1 VDGNKRKGCADS
13 MTKQVV
19 FKYNEDDLLE
29 ILTEHLAK
37 ENDFGEFCARAVIVG
52 TPGKDLRMIAIIG
65 DSEDDSI
72 RSENLEELDEKME
85 YNGSHSKAQY
95 INNMSVLLKKIKE
108 KDF

>member
-1 VDGNKRKGCADS
+1 MDGNKRKGCAND
-13 MTKQVV
+13 MRKQIV

-37 ENDFGEFCARAVIVG
+37 ENGFGEFCARAVIVG

-72 RSENLEELDEKME
+72 KSKNLEEIDKKME

-95 INNMSVLLKKIKE
+95 INDMSVLLKKIKE